1 MLWGLASS
9 STSGWAAAASSAIAS
24 GSSHLLSFNEP
35 DLSSQSNLGYA
46 EAASGYKTYM
56 QPFAGKAK
64 LGAPAVTNGA
74 ADQGMGTGWLT
85 NFLQACD
92 GCTIDFVPFHW
103 YGSATDPDSFMSYV
117 STVYTASGNRPLW
130 ITEFGASG
138 TADEQQTFL
147 DTVMPW
153 LDSQSYVERYAYFMV
168 SDGNLLSSGSALSAL
183 GNTFAFSS

>member
-1 MLWGLASS
+1 
-9 STSGWAAAASSAIAS
+9 
-24 GSSHLLSFNEP
+24 
-35 DLSSQSNLGYA
+35 
-46 EAASGYKTYM
+46 
-56 QPFAGKAK
+56 
-64 LGAPAVTNGA
+64 
-74 ADQGMGTGWLT
+74 
-85 NFLQACD
+85 
-92 GCTIDFVPFHW
+92 
-103 YGSATDPDSFMSYV
+103 MSYV

-168 SDGNLLSSGSALSAL
+168 SDGNLLSSGSSLSAL